1 MQIASQQSLTSR
13 RSHTSENILKESN
26 ERHLRKLFSLL
37 LSTTPPPPPPSSTSF
52 STSTVNKNLN
62 NGENIVENNNLL
74 IDLESE
80 KTAFP
85 TNETAESSSSD
96 RNQNKNSMSA
106 IEEMERSAS
115 SSTLFLVSKKLP
127 IIVILIRKTI
137 E

>member
-62 NGENIVENNNLL
+62 NGENIVENNNFL

-85 TNETAESSSSD
+85 TKETAESSSSD

-115 SSTLFLVSKKLP
+115 SSTLFLVSKKLS
-127 IIVILIRKTI
+127 
-137 E
+137 